1 MTSTESVKVIVRC
14 RPLVGQEV
22 KNKCR
27 SIVQVDKGM
36 QQVTILEPNDE
47 DAYNAKTFRF
57 DDVFDN

>member
-1 MTSTESVKVIVRC
+1 
-14 RPLVGQEV
+14 VGQEV

-36 QQVTILEPNDE
+36 QQVTIQDPQDE

-57 DDVFDN
+57 DDVFDKQSMQ